1 MSKVV
6 IRDDIVSPPSKF
18 GVTYGNL
25 RFYLARDVTKDRT
38 VTKLAIANIE
48 VIRYAQVTQV

>member
-1 MSKVV
+1 MY
-6 IRDDIVSPPSKF
+6 IVFNFSDKF
-18 GVTYGNL
+18 IGGVTYGNL